1 MGIRAYI
8 CTAVATPFAFWGG
21 WTLGDVSENL
31 LRHAGVYVDYNFFS
45 VAFSV
50 AAAYTVSR
58 EAYKLGMK
66 ADRKAEEAENARFLP
81 PPLPVQQPA
90 YPYPQ
95 VQQVPPSSRPE
106 PERSPFDEDEKS
118 WANRLNLGNK

>member
-1 MGIRAYI
+1 MGIRARIYS
-8 CTAVATPFAFWGG
+8 AVVTPLAFWGG
-21 WTLGDVSENL
+21 WTVGDVTENL

-50 AAAYTVSR
+50 AAAYTVGR
-58 EAYKLGMK
+58 EAYKLGTR

-81 PPLPVQQPA
+81 PPLPGQQPV
-90 YPYPQ
+90 YPYQ
-95 VQQVPPSSRPE
+95 MQQVPPSPRPE
-106 PERSPFDEDEKS
+106 PGKNPFDEDEKS